1 MPARDDAAPLYV
13 SEPGARVGKR
23 GEVFEV
29 WLKDQRLGEARIFE
43 TSHLALFGSVQITT
57 PALIEALDRGIT
69 IAFFSMGGWFKGL
82 AHGPAHKN
90 VALRMAQYRAAFDPA
105 HSLALARAFVS
116 AKIRNCR
123 TLLMRNHTAPPKDT
137 LAALMQLVKD
147 ARAASDLPALLGI
160 EGNAGRLYFGAFA
173 GMLKPR
179 APASAAGWQFDF
191 SGRNRRPPR
200 DPVNALLSFAY
211 SLLAKELTVTA
222 QIIGFDPYLGF
233 YHQPHYGRP
242 ALALDVMEEF
252 RPLVADSV
260 VLTAINTGVI
270 SPDDFIISGP
280 AVALTPAGRKKF
292 IQAFENRLQTE
303 ITHPIFGYR
312 ISYRRVLEVQLRLL
326 GRALGG
332 EIANYPAF
340 TTR

>member
-1 MPARDDAAPLYV
+1 
-13 SEPGARVGKR
+13 
-23 GEVFEV
+23 
-29 WLKDQRLGEARIFE
+29 
-43 TSHLALFGSVQITT
+43 
-57 PALIEALDRGIT
+57 
-69 IAFFSMGGWFKGL
+69 
-82 AHGPAHKN
+82 KN

-105 HSLALARAFVS
+105 RSLALARSFVA

-123 TLLMRNHTAPPKDT
+123 TLLMRNHADPPAEAIAS
-137 LAALMQLVKD
+137 LLQLSKD
-147 ARAASDLPALLGI
+147 AQAAPGLPALLGI
-160 EGNAGRLYFGAFA
+160 EGNAGRIYFGAFA

-179 APASAAGWQFDF
+179 HAPSDDAMWRFDF
-191 SGRNRRPPR
+191 EGRNRRPPR

-211 SLLAKELTVTA
+211 SMLVKELAVTA
-222 QIIGFDPYLGF
+222 QVIGFDPYLGF

-260 VLTAINTGVI
+260 VLTAVNTGVI
-270 SPDDFIISGP
+270 SPDDFVASGP
-280 AVALTPAGRKKF
+280 AVALTSAGRKKF
-292 IQAFENRLQTE
+292 IQAFESRLSSE

-326 GRALGG
+326 GRALSG
-332 EIANYPAF
+332 EIADYPAF